1 MIGPGCLSLAYE
13 QAHLG
18 EFGEGWYI
26 MRRRCSR
33 QRELAN
39 PVIREGRLNVKKKL
53 HIRQLSL
60 VGFEV
65 FVTAFF
71 PLFP

>member
-1 MIGPGCLSLAYE
+1 MVGIRTGSLRRVC
-13 QAHLG
+13 G
-18 EFGEGWYI
+18 GGGGYI

-39 PVIREGRLNVKKKL
+39 PVIREGRLNVKKNL